1 MAGKADSK
9 GGEKDLPEVFTLL
22 VEVGRRK
29 GDGLPA
35 GATGGALMCLAPGR
49 DEAEAVRETVKLL
62 ETAGL
67 APLHVS
73 SYGTRAE
80 REAEGH
86 DITDEEA
93 ALMERAARENAV
105 IVLQTTPFYDDGEEG

>member
-1 MAGKADSK
+1 MARGAEDGEGAKKA
-9 GGEKDLPEVFTLL
+9 PEVFTLL
-22 VEVGRRK
+22 VEVGRK
-29 GDGLPA
+29 EGDGLPES
-35 GATGGALMCLAPGR
+35 ATGGALMCLAPGR

-73 SYGTRAE
+73 SYGSRAE

-86 DITDEEA
+86 DISPEEA
-93 ALMERAARENAV
+93 ALMERALRENAV
-105 IVLQTTPFYDDGEEG
+105 IVLQTTLFHDENGES